1 MNRRALRQAATNS
14 FLDERHCLNRMSFAR
29 KPSLPCSYS
38 SNYKVTMITVLCRCI
53 RHRSCGQWKA
63 KNRCISELNISN
75 WLHRLLRHCWSISKQ
90 VRQPKWL
97 TQCSPSSEIINAQM
111 MSIEKVRGH
120 FYWTL
125 QRIRKSQNDKNASDQ
140 VKWYLPHYQRS
151 IKQPN
156 QTLHQQHLRLFF
168 NLQRATATWRFAGVS
183 ATHLPRL
190 YIIIYLQ

>member
-1 MNRRALRQAATNS
+1 MYTTSFMRTVKSEESVYQRTEYIELASQAAKTLLKHKQASAAAEMANS
-14 FLDERHCLNRMSFAR
+14 ML
-29 KPSLPCSYS
+29 
-38 SNYKVTMITVLCRCI
+38 TVF
-53 RHRSCGQWKA
+53 Q
-63 KNRCISELNISN
+63 
-75 WLHRLLRHCWSISKQ
+75 
-90 VRQPKWL
+90 
-97 TQCSPSSEIINAQM
+97 IINAQM

-140 VKWYLPHYQRS
+140 VKWYLPHSQRS

-168 NLQRATATWRFAGVS
+168 NLQRATATWRFAGIS